1 MTLTDEQSI
10 AQDGWVDP
18 ATWLGPPRD
27 VLMARRGMVASAH
40 PFASNAAL
48 EVLRHGGNAVD
59 AAVAAAAILTVVEP
73 RNGHLGGDTFMQ
85 ISLAGERRVVA
96 INGSGAA
103 PLAAT
108 LERYLDLGG
117 IPAHGLLSST
127 VPGTVSSWALALER
141 YGTRPLAALLEPA
154 IDYAAHGIP
163 VTARLARLLAL
174 DAPVYRRFPDSARVF
189 VPGGSVPAVG
199 ATLRQPGLAASLRRI
214 AAHGRDEFYRG
225 SLADELV
232 RYSATHGGIFSHED
246 FATHQSEEAAP
257 LAISYRAYTVYE
269 QPPVSQGLI
278 VLLALNILEQF
289 DLAAMEPGSAAL
301 LHLQIEAVKLAF
313 EDRLRYLGDPRYGAV
328 PLDLLLSKEH
338 AQEQARRIDLRQ
350 ARPSVLPTMIHP
362 DTTYLCVADEA
373 GNMVSYIHSL
383 FSGAGVVMGETG
395 VLMNSRMR
403 GFTLTPGHPNCLA
416 PGKRPIHTL
425 NAYTVYRDGDAV
437 LVGGTP
443 GAHWQVQ
450 TNLQVLV
457 NVLDGGLDVQRAID
471 APRFTIGDQLDVG
484 NATVRVE
491 VRADEQVVTELRAR
505 GHDVQAIGPWAA
517 GGAVQL
523 ISRDPQSGLY
533 SGATE
538 PRQPGCMAL
547 GF

>member
-1 MTLTDEQSI
+1 M
-10 AQDGWVDP
+10 
-18 ATWLGPPRD
+18 
-27 VLMARRGMVASAH
+27 
-40 PFASNAAL
+40 
-48 EVLRHGGNAVD
+48 
-59 AAVAAAAILTVVEP
+59 
-73 RNGHLGGDTFMQ
+73 
-85 ISLAGERRVVA
+85 
-96 INGSGAA
+96 
-103 PLAAT
+103 
-108 LERYLDLGG
+108 
-117 IPAHGLLSST
+117 
-127 VPGTVSSWALALER
+127 
-141 YGTRPLAALLEPA
+141 
-154 IDYAAHGIP
+154 
-163 VTARLARLLAL
+163 
-174 DAPVYRRFPDSARVF
+174 
-189 VPGGSVPAVG
+189 
-199 ATLRQPGLAASLRRI
+199 
-214 AAHGRDEFYRG
+214 
-225 SLADELV
+225 